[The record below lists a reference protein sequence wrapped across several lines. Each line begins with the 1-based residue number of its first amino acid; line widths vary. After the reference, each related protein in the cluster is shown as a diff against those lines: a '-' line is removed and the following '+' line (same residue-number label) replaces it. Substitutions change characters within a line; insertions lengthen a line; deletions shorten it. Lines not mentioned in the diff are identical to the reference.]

1 MKVALLGAT
10 GFVGTA
16 ILNEALG
23 RGHTVLAIARHPEK
37 IAAREHLIV
46 KAGDVYDSDRLAA
59 LIRGSDA
66 VISAFNPGW
75 KNPNLY
81 NDQVK
86 GTASIIAAIKKAGVR
101 RVLWVG
107 GAGGLE
113 VKSGLR
119 VVDEPGLPAWVKP
132 GSLATIN
139 ALEQLQKVPELDWSF
154 LAPSAEMKPGKR
166 TGKFRLGTDHLLVDA
181 NGQSSISVEDYAVA
195 MIDELEKPAHIRQRF
210 TVGY

>member
-1 MKVALLGAT
+1 MKITLLGAS
-10 GFVGTA
+10 GFVGSA
-16 ILNEALG
+16 ILNEALR
-23 RGHTVLAIARHPEK
+23 RGHTVQAILRHPEK
-37 IAAREHLIV
+37 VSPREHLIV
-46 KAGDVYDSDRLAA
+46 KAGDVYDTEALAA
-59 LIRGSDA
+59 LIRGSEA
-66 VISAFNPGW
+66 IISAFNPGW
-75 KNPNLY
+75 KDPNLY

-86 GTASIIAAIKKAGVR
+86 GTNSIIAAIKKAGVR

-113 VKSGLR
+113 VKPGLR
-119 VVDEPGLPAWVKP
+119 VVDEPSLPAWVKP

-166 TGKFRLGTDHLLVDA
+166 TGKFRLGTDYLLVDA

-195 MIDELEKPAHIRQRF
+195 MIDELERPAHIRQPF